1 MVRIARHRLW
11 LAATALAVLSA
22 CPNGRGSVS
31 DPASPP
37 VNEPPPGPPVPPPTP
52 PPEPP
57 PQPPPT
63 PEPAGAA
70 MAGYW
75 KGTATEE
82 GSSRTYDAVAL
93 IDADGNAQW
102 LLTRTGLFGDEGF
115 VVSANV
121 CCESQF
127 EDDATGKSLG
137 ETRTHSA
144 SI

>member
-1 MVRIARHRLW
+1 MVRIAGHRLW
-11 LAATALAVLSA
+11 LAAIAVAVLSA
-22 CPNGRGSVS
+22 CSNGRGSVS

-37 VNEPPPGPPVPPPTP
+37 VNEPPPAPPVPPPTP

-63 PEPAGAA
+63 PDPSAAA

-82 GSSRTYDAVAL
+82 GSNRTYEAVAL

-102 LLTRTGLFGDEGF
+102 LLTRAELFEDGGF

-121 CCESQF
+121 
-127 EDDATGKSLG
+127 
-137 ETRTHSA
+137 
-144 SI
+144 